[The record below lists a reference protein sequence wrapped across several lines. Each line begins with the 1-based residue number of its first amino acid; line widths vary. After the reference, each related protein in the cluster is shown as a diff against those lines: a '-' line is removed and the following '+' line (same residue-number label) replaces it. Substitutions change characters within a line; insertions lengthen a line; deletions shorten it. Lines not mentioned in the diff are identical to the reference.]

1 MTSCNWADY
10 DLHSFLQ
17 IEMNHEYMEITD
29 PYNPCINDTLLTK
42 FFINKKERPTKLR
55 LTVMKTRSNDIEHS
69 YLTVTN
75 MENHSVATLGYQDCF
90 LTKKEII
97 TDFFQLCCNK
107 TGIPLYIHIPQA
119 ELKELRSYFS
129 HTLFVNN
136 INSPVV
142 SNRPE

>member
-17 IEMNHEYMEITD
+17 IEMNHEYMQITD
-29 PYNPCINDTLLTK
+29 PYNPCINDTLMTK
-42 FFINKKERPTKLR
+42 FFINKVERPTKLR
-55 LTVMKTRSNDIEHS
+55 LTVTKTKSNDIEHS

-75 MENHSVATLGYQDCF
+75 MENHSVATFGYQDCF

-107 TGIPLYIHIPQA
+107 TG
-119 ELKELRSYFS
+119 
-129 HTLFVNN
+129 
-136 INSPVV
+136 
-142 SNRPE
+142 